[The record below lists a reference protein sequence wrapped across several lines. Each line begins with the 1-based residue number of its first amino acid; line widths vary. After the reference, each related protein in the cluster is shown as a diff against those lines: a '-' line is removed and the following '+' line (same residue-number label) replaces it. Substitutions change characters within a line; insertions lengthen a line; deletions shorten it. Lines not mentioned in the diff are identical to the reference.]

1 MNTDDQGLAIGPT
14 LESLDDTVTND
25 FVDVGAEDIQQPETP
40 AEDLIGGK
48 FKTNEELLAAY
59 QALEKKLGAGPQGEP
74 EGEPQDDP
82 ATAADDTDTQEGE
95 AEGTDEPNG
104 DDTPASEGAL
114 DVVKYANE
122 FFEKGEL
129 SEDSYKELAENHK
142 LPKEV
147 VDTFMS
153 GIQAQQQ
160 LRMGQIEEAAGG
172 KDEYKAMLEWGNNNL
187 SDDDVAAFNDA
198 LDEAV
203 LRGEYRNLNVIVKG
217 IKAQMVGTE
226 PRYVKAKNTN
236 TASNG
241 AKPFANRS
249 EMVKAMSD
257 PRYASDPGYNAQ
269 VVARL
274 AVSDF

>member
-1 MNTDDQGLAIGPT
+1 MNTDDQGLSIGPT
-14 LESLDDTVTND
+14 LESLDDTVSTD
-25 FVDVGAEDIQQPETP
+25 FVEVGAEDIQQPETP
-40 AEDLIGGK
+40 AEELIGGK
-48 FKTNEELLAAY
+48 FKTNEDLLAAY
-59 QALEKKLGAGPQGEP
+59 QALEKKLGGGAQDEP
-74 EGEPQDDP
+74 E
-82 ATAADDTDTQEGE
+82 ATAEETSDSTDTPEGE
-95 AEGTDEPNG
+95 AESTDEPNG
-104 DDTPASEGAL
+104 DDTPASEGEL

-147 VDTFMS
+147 VVTFMS
-153 GIQAQQQ
+153 GVQAQQQ

-217 IKAQMVGTE
+217 IKAQMQGSE

-249 EMVKAMSD
+249 EMKAAMSD

>member
-14 LESLDDTVTND
+14 LESLDDNVTND
-25 FVDVGAEDIQQPETP
+25 FVNVGAEDIQQTETP

-48 FKTNEELLAAY
+48 FKTNEDLLAAY
-59 QALEKKLGAGPQGEP
+59 QALEKKLGAGPQDEP
-74 EGEPQDDP
+74 E
-82 ATAADDTDTQEGE
+82 ATPEETTDDTDTPEGE

-104 DDTPASEGAL
+104 DDTPASEGDL

-153 GIQAQQQ
+153 GVQAQQQ

-198 LDEAV
+198 LDAAV

-217 IKAQMVGTE
+217 IKAQMQGTE